1 MKDQVKVKWILQKLR
16 YMTTMNLNLVTLSLV
31 TTCKLAKSNQE
42 CTVHQ
47 NKNMVPGT
55 RHKDYIKG
63 KAFIYC
69 KCFSKQCVCIVRKLT
84 VPLRKSHFTN

>member
-1 MKDQVKVKWILQKLR
+1 MERELINKITNEQKDKA
-16 YMTTMNLNLVTLSLV
+16 
-31 TTCKLAKSNQE
+31 LAKSNQE
-42 CTVHQ
+42 CSVHQ

-63 KAFIYC
+63 KAFISY

>member
-1 MKDQVKVKWILQKLR
+1 METELINKITNEQKDKA
-16 YMTTMNLNLVTLSLV
+16 
-31 TTCKLAKSNQE
+31 LAKSNQE
-42 CTVHQ
+42 CSVHQ

-55 RHKDYIKG
+55 RHKDYIKV

-84 VPLRKSHFTN
+84 VPLT